1 MKNLLYTLGLVLLI
15 TSCRNIEKMVE
26 KGNYD
31 KAIAYATKELAGKKN
46 KKTKHVKA
54 LEKAFA
60 KVTARDMELLETL
73 DGQKYSKNW
82 DRILNLTHKIE
93 ARQNSVKPFL
103 PLVSKEGYTAHFKF
117 VKTHTIRNRTLD
129 EAAEFRYTIAKDLLQ
144 DAYDKNNKSLARSA
158 YNQFKNV
165 ADYRDNYKDS
175 YSLRR
180 DAHEFGKVHINVELG
195 SDEFVYTPFQI
206 RREMERIN
214 VNRLN
219 SIWRKYYFNNP
230 NIDSFDYTAKF
241 ILVDLDVS
249 PEREVVSRHTDKK
262 KVKNGW
268 KYAKTKNGKN
278 KIDSLGKPVKIK
290 LFKTVKAHITEIK
303 RTKTS
308 MAAARF
314 IYIDNLTNTVIKD
327 FPLEV
332 ETRFDDYALKFK
344 GDKRALCNHDINRIK
359 HNPLPFPYDENMLLE
374 ATKILKGKFSD
385 ELRSVRI

>member
-1 MKNLLYTLGLVLLI
+1 
-15 TSCRNIEKMVE
+15 MVE

-31 KAIAYATKELAGKKN
+31 EAIAYATKELAGKKN

-60 KVTARDMELLETL
+60 KVTARDMELLEAL
-73 DGQKYSKNW
+73 EGQEYSKNW
-82 DRILNLTHKIE
+82 DRILNLTNKIE

-103 PLVSKEGYTAHFKF
+103 PLVSKEGYAAHFKF

-129 EAAEFRYTIAKDLLQ
+129 QAAEFRYNIANDLLQ
-144 DAYDKNNKSLARSA
+144 EAYGKNNKSLARSA
-158 YNQFKNV
+158 YNEFKNV

-175 YSLRR
+175 YALKR
-180 DAHEFGKVHINVELG
+180 DALEFGQVHIKVELQK
-195 SDEFVYTPFQI
+195 DEFVYTPFQI

-219 SIWRKYYFNNP
+219 STWRKYYFNNP

-249 PEREVVSRHTDKK
+249 PEREVVSHHTDKK

-278 KIDSLGKPVKIK
+278 KIDSLGKPIK
-290 LFKTVKAHITEIK
+290 VDVFKNVKAHITEIK
-303 RTKTS
+303 RTKS
-308 MAAARF
+308 SLAAARF
-314 IYIDNLTNTVIKD
+314 IYIDNRTNTVIED

-332 ETRFDDYALKFK
+332 ETNFDDYALQFR
-344 GDKRALCNHDINRIK
+344 GDKRALCNHDINRLK
-359 HNPLPFPYDENMLLE
+359 PNPLPFPYDENMLLD
-374 ATKILKGKFSD
+374 ATKILKDKFSD